1 MELLVWC
8 LANDYTAS
16 QWLRKHTR
24 ETPLARLS
32 SRVEHHLSR
41 SDSLNWGPHML
52 SKLRF
57 RQFLRWYSS
66 LSFKDRIAIFVL
78 DPSEAINAGWL
89 VYIVIAQTF
98 GLYQNCNCMAS
109 IWGGRDVRAYPSLIS
124 KPVSLTCFFRDIL
137 TLNRGILILL
147 MESEFIGDLE

>member
-8 LANDYTAS
+8 LVNDETAS
-16 QWLRKHTR
+16 PGWLRKHAR

-32 SRVEHHLSR
+32 SRVERHLSR
-41 SDSLNWGPHML
+41 SDSQNWGPYML

-98 GLYQNCNCMAS
+98 GWYQSCGCMAS
-109 IWGGRDVRAYPSLIS
+109 DWGSRGVRALPLID
-124 KPVSLTCFFRDIL
+124 F
-137 TLNRGILILL
+137 
-147 MESEFIGDLE
+147 